1 MRTAPEH
8 VVNMRTSSDNTTVED
23 VRQYHSYVNE
33 SRRRVTFIGWIRTQG
48 NAYVN
53 GRYVRHRQA
62 YVVAEVTR
70 IRIPNLHYRGV
81 VGISLTESA
90 AETRLFAQTS
100 DGPKCPRTL
109 PKQYHLEMLR

>member
-1 MRTAPEH
+1 MYASKMRTAQEH

-23 VRQYHSYVNE
+23 VRQCHLHVNE

-53 GRYVRHRQA
+53 GRYVHHWQA

-70 IRIPNLHYRGV
+70 IRIPNLESRISIAV
-81 VGISLTESA
+81 VESPSRKA
-90 AETRLFAQTS
+90 
-100 DGPKCPRTL
+100 
-109 PKQYHLEMLR
+109 